1 MIHAFEVYLPVSESQ
16 PEEVAVAA
24 TVPRRGSNQHVLY
37 LDDEGS
43 LVFLVS
49 RYLRRLGYRVT
60 GYTKPVEALA
70 ALTAC
75 PGDFDLVVSDL
86 SMPVMSGLEFVMA
99 LKKAGVSV
107 PVILMSGFVRAEDR
121 AEAARLGVNALLLKP
136 STVDELGEAIDR
148 LLNPSG
154 QSA

>member
-1 MIHAFEVYLPVSESQ
+1 
-16 PEEVAVAA
+16 
-24 TVPRRGSNQHVLY
+24 
-37 LDDEGS
+37 
-43 LVFLVS
+43 
-49 RYLRRLGYRVT
+49 
-60 GYTKPVEALA
+60 
-70 ALTAC
+70 
-75 PGDFDLVVSDL
+75 
-86 SMPVMSGLEFVMA
+86 MSGLEFVMA

>member
-24 TVPRRGSNQHVLY
+24 TVPRRGSNQPVLY
-37 LDDEGS
+37 LADEGS
-43 LVFLVS
+43 LVFLVL
-49 RYLRRLGYRVT
+49 RHLRRLGYRVT

-75 PGDFDLVVSDL
+75 PGDFALLVSDL
-86 SMPVMSGLEFVMA
+86 SM
-99 LKKAGVSV
+99 
-107 PVILMSGFVRAEDR
+107 PVILMSGFVRAE
-121 AEAARLGVNALLLKP
+121 LLKP

>member
-24 TVPRRGSNQHVLY
+24 TVPRRGSNQPVLY

-43 LVFLVS
+43 LVFLVL
-49 RYLRRLGYRVT
+49 RHLRRLGYRVT

-75 PGDFDLVVSDL
+75 PGDFDLLVSDL
-86 SMPVMSGLEFVMA
+86 SM
-99 LKKAGVSV
+99 

>member
-24 TVPRRGSNQHVLY
+24 TVPRRGSNQPVLY

-43 LVFLVS
+43 LVFLVL
-49 RYLRRLGYRVT
+49 RHLRRLGYRVT

-75 PGDFDLVVSDL
+75 PGDFDLLVSDP
-86 SMPVMSGLEFVMA
+86 SM
-99 LKKAGVSV
+99 
-107 PVILMSGFVRAEDR
+107 PVILMSGFVRAEQ
-121 AEAARLGVNALLLKP
+121 LKP

>member
-1 MIHAFEVYLPVSESQ
+1 MIHAFEVYLLVSESQ

-24 TVPRRGSNQHVLY
+24 TVPRRGSNQPVLY

-43 LVFLVS
+43 LVFLVL
-49 RYLRRLGYRVT
+49 RHLRRLGYRVT

-75 PGDFDLVVSDL
+75 PGDFDLLVSDL
-86 SMPVMSGLEFVMA
+86 SM
-99 LKKAGVSV
+99 
-107 PVILMSGFVRAEDR
+107 PVILMSGFVRAEQ
-121 AEAARLGVNALLLKP
+121 LKP

>member
-24 TVPRRGSNQHVLY
+24 TVPRRGSNQPVLY

-43 LVFLVS
+43 LVFLVL
-49 RYLRRLGYRVT
+49 RHLRRLGYRVT

-75 PGDFDLVVSDL
+75 PGDFDLLVSDL
-86 SMPVMSGLEFVMA
+86 SM
-99 LKKAGVSV
+99 
-107 PVILMSGFVRAEDR
+107 PVILMSGFVRAEQ
-121 AEAARLGVNALLLKP
+121 LKP

>member
-24 TVPRRGSNQHVLY
+24 TVPRRGSNQPVLY

-43 LVFLVS
+43 LVFLVL
-49 RYLRRLGYRVT
+49 RHLRRLGYRVT

-75 PGDFDLVVSDL
+75 PGDFDLLVSDL
-86 SMPVMSGLEFVMA
+86 SM
-99 LKKAGVSV
+99 
-107 PVILMSGFVRAEDR
+107 PVILMSGFVRAEQ
-121 AEAARLGVNALLLKP
+121 LKP

-154 QSA
+154 QSD

>member
-24 TVPRRGSNQHVLY
+24 PVPRRGSNQPVLY

-43 LVFLVS
+43 LVFLVL
-49 RYLRRLGYRVT
+49 RHLRRLGYRVT

-75 PGDFDLVVSDL
+75 PGDFDLLVSDL
-86 SMPVMSGLEFVMA
+86 SM
-99 LKKAGVSV
+99 
-107 PVILMSGFVRAEDR
+107 PVILMSGFVRAEQ
-121 AEAARLGVNALLLKP
+121 LKP